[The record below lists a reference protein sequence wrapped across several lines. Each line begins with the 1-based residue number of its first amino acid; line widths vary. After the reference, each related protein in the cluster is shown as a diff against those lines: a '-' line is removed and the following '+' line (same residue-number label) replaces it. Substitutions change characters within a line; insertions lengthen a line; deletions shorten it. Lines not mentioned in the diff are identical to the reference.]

1 MPILNTYFDQQFAIC
16 PYTCM
21 AVCQVQVKGTIFFFW
36 FGYGFL
42 VLKGLGHLFNGRFL
56 VLSSANLNEL

>member
-1 MPILNTYFDQQFAIC
+1 MPILNTYCDQQFAIC

-21 AVCQVQVKGTIFFFW
+21 AICQVQVKGTIFFFW

-42 VLKGLGHLFNGRFL
+42 VLKGLGHLFNG
-56 VLSSANLNEL
+56 